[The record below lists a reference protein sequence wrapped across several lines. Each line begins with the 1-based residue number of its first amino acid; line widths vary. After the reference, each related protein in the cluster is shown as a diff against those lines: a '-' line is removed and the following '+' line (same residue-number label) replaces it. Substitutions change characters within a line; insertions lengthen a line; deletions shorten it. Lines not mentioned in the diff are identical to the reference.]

1 MAIKRQYGLNPI
13 VEGVYNSTL
22 YQPQMQNHFELVI
35 DLTRDFNGGTNENG
49 THGLRNQR
57 RHLNLA
63 VTSFSLPTIT
73 TNTVDIPF
81 GNTTVHLAGKT
92 EFGGANS
99 ISCVDYIGA
108 DIERILYNWQMMVT
122 NPETGQQ
129 GWAYNYKTDATVIEY
144 APDGS
149 SISAWVLR
157 GLFPTEINYGSLDKE
172 SGGLKQIEVTLAYDL
187 AYKKYDSSTG
197 RTKHETNA
205 EIAAGNMAWKSANKY
220 ESYYGEKDDRYS
232 EAASPGPLSAAS
244 LNDGVGDEE
253 EEE

>member
-1 MAIKRQYGLNPI
+1 MSSIKRQYSLNPI
-13 VEGVYNSTL
+13 IDGVYNSTL

-35 DLTRDFNGGTNENG
+35 DLTRDFFGGTSEEGIN
-49 THGLRNQR
+49 GLRNQR

-129 GWAYNYKTDATVIEY
+129 GWAYNYKTNATVIEY

-172 SGGLKQIEVTLAYDL
+172 SGGLKQIEVTLSYDL
-187 AYKKYDSSTG
+187 AYKKYSDSTG
-197 RTKHETNA
+197 REGHVKNA
-205 EIAAGNMAWKSANKY
+205 ETAAKNMSWKESADY
-220 ESYYGEKDDRYS
+220 ESYYGENNKVAEDK
-232 EAASPGPLSAAS
+232 SPGPLGSAS
-244 LNDGVGDEE
+244 LGDGVGSDKESD
-253 EEE
+253 

>member
-1 MAIKRQYGLNPI
+1 MAIKRQYSLNPI
-13 VEGVYNSTL
+13 IDGVYNDTL

-35 DLTRDFNGGTNENG
+35 DLTRDFDGTSKETG
-49 THGLRNQR
+49 VGGLRNQR

-92 EFGGANS
+92 EFGGSNS

-108 DIERILYNWQMMVT
+108 DVERIIYNWQMMVT

-129 GWAYNYKTDATVIEY
+129 GWAYNYKTNATVIEY

-157 GLFPTEINYGSLDKE
+157 GLFPTEVNYGSLDKE
-172 SGGLKQIEVTLAYDL
+172 SGGLKQIEITLSYDL
-187 AYKKYDSSTG
+187 AYKKYDQSTG
-197 RTKHETNA
+197 RTGHSKNA
-205 EIAAGNMAWKSANKY
+205 EIAAGNMAWKSSDKY
-220 ESYYGEKDDRYS
+220 EDQYGLTSGQYT
-232 EAASPGPLSAAS
+232 EATTPGPLGSAS
-244 LNDGVGDEE
+244 KDDGIGD
-253 EEE
+253 